1 MSQMN
6 ETAGSSVTRMA
17 STLTAVVHDLS
28 HKVEELGQSMA
39 TTMQENTE
47 KATSA
52 ASVVVQQAGTWSA
65 KSAEQ
70 LEQLIQ
76 QHQSHLQ
83 NVKDV
88 ETALLSALALFND
101 SLGQYSALNGDLRI
115 IAGEVSATA
124 TAAAGA
130 TRTMQ
135 EAQKAVEQVAAF
147 AASQLAKLEEGNRS
161 QRQVWESISKSM
173 EQYKNV
179 FLQTEKAGA
188 ELLNQLSQNLRSH
201 MDVTR
206 QGYEHLIVAADN
218 HFSNATQK
226 LGASVNELDEHL
238 QDLTEFLERM
248 TKTNDGRRS

>member
-1 MSQMN
+1 MSQMH
-6 ETAGSSVTRMA
+6 ETAGASVTRMA
-17 STLTAVVHDLS
+17 ATLTTVVHDLS
-28 HKVEELGQSMA
+28 IKVDDLGQSMA
-39 TTMQENTE
+39 NTMQENTE

-52 ASVVVQQAGTWSA
+52 AAVVVEQAGTWSA

-70 LEQLIQ
+70 LEQLVK

-88 ETALLSALALFND
+88 ETALISALSLFND
-101 SLGQYSALNGDLRI
+101 SLGQYSALNGDLRT
-115 IAGEVSATA
+115 IAGEVSTTA
-124 TAAAGA
+124 AAAAGA

-135 EAQKAVEQVAAF
+135 EAQRAVEQVATF
-147 AASQLAKLEEGNRS
+147 AAAQLDKLQEGNRS
-161 QRQVWESISKSM
+161 QREVWESISRSM

-179 FLQTEKAGA
+179 FTQTERAAG
-188 ELLNQLSQNLRSH
+188 ELLNQLSLNLKSH

-206 QGYEHLIVAADN
+206 QGYEHLITAADN

-238 QDLTEFLERM
+238 QGLTDFLERVR
-248 TKTNDGRRS
+248 KSNDGRGS